1 MDILKEIN
9 TWFWNDYVWLPP
21 NITWDDISDTGTVN
35 YAQFSDLHN
44 AFKVALA
51 LLVVRYILERYI
63 FSPIGC
69 YLGLKPKPE
78 KKVHNDIVNENKVL
92 EKAFCENGKIGYK
105 QVQGLAKQLDW
116 SERRVERWI
125 RRRLS
130 RGKPSTLSKFTESA
144 WRFTFYLCAF
154 CYGLYTLWD
163 KPWLFTTNYC
173 WYDYPHHSVTNDVWW
188 YYMLELGFYWSLTIS
203 QFMDTKRKDFLQMF
217 VHHIVTIMLLTFSW
231 TSNLFRI
238 GSLVLVIH
246 DFADV
251 PLEAAKMAKY
261 VENQRV
267 ADSCFAVFTVAWI
280 ISRLGLYPYRIIFS
294 TMYEALLIVPMFPAY
309 YVFNTLLCALQIL
322 HIVWTWM
329 IVKIAL
335 RAVSSK
341 NPGVKDLRSDS
352 DESNDSSSQNE
363 DDAKDSSSQSNN
375 TSQRTS

>member
-1 MDILKEIN
+1 MEILRSIN

-21 NITWDDISDTGTVN
+21 NITWNHIGDTSIIN
-35 YAQFSDLHN
+35 YAQFSDLN
-44 AFKVALA
+44 AAFKVALA
-51 LLVVRYILERYI
+51 LLALRYILDQFI
-63 FSPIGC
+63 FSPLGC
-69 YLGLKPKPE
+69 YLGLRPKKAKIPD
-78 KKVHNDIVNENKVL
+78 NTVL
-92 EKAFCENGKIGYK
+92 EKAFSENGKIGYK
-105 QVQGLAKQLDW
+105 QVKGLAKQLDW

-125 RRRLS
+125 RRRIS
-130 RGKPSTLSKFTESA
+130 RSKPSTLSKFTESA

-163 KPWLFTTNYC
+163 KPWLWSTNDC
-173 WYDYPHHSVTNDVWW
+173 FYDYPHHSITDDVWW
-188 YYMLELGFYWSLTIS
+188 YYMLELGFYWSLAIS

-261 VENQRV
+261 VESQKV
-267 ADSCFAVFTVAWI
+267 ADSCFAVFTIAWI
-280 ISRLGLYPYRIIFS
+280 ISRLGLYPYRIIYY

-309 YVFNTLLCALQIL
+309 YVFNSLLCALQIL

-329 IVKIAL
+329 IVKIAI
-335 RAVSSK
+335 RAMSSK

-352 DESNDSSSQNE
+352 EETESISSEPEIDTNAKDTSSQEN
-363 DDAKDSSSQSNN
+363 SNYVKKM
-375 TSQRTS
+375 S